1 MNHLIGLFLC
11 CRLRSFRCY
20 GGRTAACDRLLV
32 VRFCTSDNI
41 TAYYSCDKCS
51 KNSNCAEGTSFSEFH
66 RGLLFGERHKIHKN
80 HATYHFYYITLFLIW
95 QLQIVSNLNEFTTRF
110 KHKMLNFA
118 HKTTYLRQILL
129 FNFSIALYL
138 FIHTK
143 FLRVFC
149 TL

>member
-1 MNHLIGLFLC
+1 MASTFVKFFFHVNHSI
-11 CRLRSFRCY
+11 
-20 GGRTAACDRLLV
+20 
-32 VRFCTSDNI
+32 
-41 TAYYSCDKCS
+41 
-51 KNSNCAEGTSFSEFH
+51 
-66 RGLLFGERHKIHKN
+66 
-80 HATYHFYYITLFLIW
+80 LFLIW

-129 FNFSIALYL
+129 FNFSFTLYL